1 MDLEAQ
7 EINYLQ
13 FIESSLN
20 VKFETI
26 SLSNDELRFE
36 IRRRLT
42 KKELK
47 LLLAIYLNHN
57 LDEILERLNLDIERK
72 DELFESAIK
81 KLKSFASWKRVS

>member
-42 KKELK
+42 KK
-47 LLLAIYLNHN
+47 
-57 LDEILERLNLDIERK
+57 
-72 DELFESAIK
+72 S
-81 KLKSFASWKRVS
+81 

>member
-81 KLKSFASWKRVS
+81 KLKSFGYWKRVS

>member
-81 KLKSFASWKRVS
+81 K